1 MDLNFEINNQ
11 ILTRTDDNEFVNK
24 SRNYIRCNF
33 SFKSSEWNGVNKFVI
48 FKNEKDEAY
57 EVYLGNSCE
66 CQCIIPSPVLTGSYF
81 LISLYGGNV
90 ITTTE
95 KRVVLLNS
103 GYTHDISSV
112 EDYDED
118 IFIQMLE
125 LLEGKADDADLSVV
139 AKTGEYTDLNNL
151 PNLSN
156 VATSGDYNDLSNKP
170 TVASLGADVQV
181 NQLQTPN
188 EGCIKSYQVLQG
200 NERKG
205 VYIDIPLIP
214 FLKSAEVKTC
224 TVENVPPGFHV
235 GDIYFDLV
243 FNTEDEDRH
252 EYVDLSSLIDT
263 YTSDNLTL
271 QLVNGVFSVKNKGV
285 GSAQL
290 SDDVNLKLGYAEHYN
305 SSVCKNIT
313 NNDILNWNN
322 KQSTSNLVTSFGSTP
337 SDTKYP
343 SEKLVKD
350 TIDNVIGTIDD
361 WLTR

>member
-1 MDLNFEINNQ
+1 MNIEFNVDHQTLSKTSEEMISDYSNNY
-11 ILTRTDDNEFVNK
+11 LSLSFTFTDDWTDSVK
-24 SRNYIRCNF
+24 YVL
-33 SFKSSEWNGVNKFVI
+33 FKTVDGVFQQRLI
-48 FKNEKDEAY
+48 DD
-57 EVYLGNSCE
+57 SCMVPTKVLE
-66 CQCIIPSPVLTGSYF
+66 YNQCIISV
-81 LISLYGGNV
+81 YGIYRNTR
-90 ITTTE
+90 ITTNGVRLYLE
-95 KRVVLLNS
+95 KSNF
-103 GYTHDISSV
+103 TNDISSV
-112 EDYDED
+112 DVEDVGD
-118 IFIQMLE
+118 IVSEIFEMLE
-125 LLEGKADDADLSVV
+125 LKADDADLSVV
-139 AKTGEYTDLNNL
+139 AKTGDYTDLNNL

-181 NQLQTPN
+181 LQLQTPN

-224 TVENVPPGFHV
+224 VEDDVPPGFHV

-252 EYVDLSSLIDT
+252 EYVDLSKLIDV
-263 YTSDNLTL
+263 YDADNLTL